1 MKLEQLQRR
10 TFITL
15 LGAAGAAG
23 ALSRAGYGQQT
34 GRPLV
39 GLLSSGR
46 TDQAIIAAFKQGFPK
61 RGSPTASVSISSI
74 AGPTISTT
82 GCRRLPTS
90 S

>member
-46 TDQAIIAAFKQGFPK
+46 TDQAIIAAFKQG
-61 RGSPTASVSISSI
+61 SPTASVSISSI